1 MVTLSTPSPTKVSP
15 QAAAIRFSFVTSCPG
30 RPSRCSRTANA
41 LGLSLMAWRAS
52 PQALV
57 HQVEVE
63 VVETDTALFVHATHH
78 T

>member
-1 MVTLSTPSPTKVSP
+1 M
-15 QAAAIRFSFVTSCPG
+15 FEDGEC
-30 RPSRCSRTANA
+30 
-41 LGLSLMAWRAS
+41 LGSQLDGLRAP